1 MNPIKAFF
9 NLCDEVDAA
18 ERGEIPWK
26 RKYSIFYLA
35 MAVICVPALYLFIIF
50 ALSL

>member
-1 MNPIKAFF
+1 MNPVKAFL

-26 RKYSIFYLA
+26 RKYSIFYFA
-35 MAVICVPALYLFIIF
+35 MAVICAPAFYIFIIF
-50 ALSL
+50 VLSL